1 MNENMMIEY
10 KNMEEAFSDFRK
22 EEYKILNPS
31 IYNRD
36 RKEKSIPKF
45 FKVIKI
51 FKKLLEFPK

>member
-1 MNENMMIEY
+1 MMIAY
-10 KNMEEAFSDFRK
+10 KNMEEAFSDLRK

-51 FKKLLEFPK
+51 FKKLLELPK